1 MMKAG
6 ANVKFIDN
14 CCVYVFKE
22 YIKLRGVYEE
32 YEDSEVRKESMM
44 NFILEQMIL
53 FSSFL

>member
-22 YIKLRGVYEE
+22 YIKLLGVYEE

-44 NFILEQMIL
+44 NFILER
-53 FSSFL
+53 

>member
-1 MMKAG
+1 M
-6 ANVKFIDN
+6 KFIDN

-44 NFILEQMIL
+44 NFILER
-53 FSSFL
+53 